1 MLQWCFSA
9 LRVILYLHLRHI
21 PLSKITIHA
30 AVLRFFVQISRL
42 RHRINNQRSAS
53 TLIWIVTAIGFGNF
67 NEDFVALAGPKMLF
81 GGDAKDRWRGE
92 APIQG
97 KKLNRCDSGLVDIKS
112 GYLRRSDMVPRF
124 ARDNCF

>member
-1 MLQWCFSA
+1 MVFFCASGIFIPSPTSHSA
-9 LRVILYLHLRHI
+9 LENHHSCGSFALFCSDIEVKA
-21 PLSKITIHA
+21 S
-30 AVLRFFVQISRL
+30 
-42 RHRINNQRSAS
+42 INNQRSAS